1 MKVRHHNIPASY
13 LYLEKNNKIL
23 LLKRVNTGYEDG
35 NYSLVAGHVEIGE
48 PFSETIIRE
57 AFEESGIKIES
68 KNLKVVHVLHRKS
81 IDSERVDVFFTTDKW
96 EGKIE
101 NKEPNKCS
109 ELEWFDINNLPKN
122 IVPYVKFVIEK
133 IKQDVFYS
141 EYGWNEK
148 NMKERNI

>member
-1 MKVRHHNIPASY
+1 MKVRHQNIPASY
-13 LYLEKNNKIL
+13 LYLVKDNKIL

-35 NYSLVAGHVEIGE
+35 NYSFVAGHVEIGE

-57 AFEESGIKIES
+57 AFEESGIKIEA
-68 KNLKVVHVLHRKS
+68 KNLRVVHVLHRKS

-96 EGKIE
+96 EGEIE

-109 ELEWFDINNLPKN
+109 ELKWFDINNLPKN
-122 IVPYVKFVIEK
+122 LVPYIKFVIEK
-133 IKQDVFYS
+133 IKQNVLYS

-148 NMKERNI
+148 K